1 MSLLI
6 HLSIRFATQDW
17 LIPGPFPHQSVTA
30 KNVIRSAAAADAACR
45 TKVIYLL
52 WFHEGGADGDSISN
66 HPNRKFFPKKMVW
79 EKNKIGV
86 DLANG
91 TRFVCI

>member
-30 KNVIRSAAAADAACR
+30 KNVIWSALACR

-52 WFHEGGADGDSISN
+52 WFREGGADEVSISN
-66 HPNRKFFPKKMVW
+66 HPNRKFFPKKLVW
-79 EKNKIGV
+79 EKNKIEV